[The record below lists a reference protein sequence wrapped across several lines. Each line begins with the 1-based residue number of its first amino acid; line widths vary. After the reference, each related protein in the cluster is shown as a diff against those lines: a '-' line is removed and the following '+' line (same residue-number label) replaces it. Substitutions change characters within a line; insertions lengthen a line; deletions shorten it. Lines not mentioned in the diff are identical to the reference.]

1 MSVIVLIGA
10 PGSGKGTQGD
20 LLVKKFAFTKVSTGD
35 LLREHIKNKSALGKQ
50 VEAIIAN
57 GNLVSD
63 DLLLQMIKDVVA
75 KNKDK
80 TLILDGYPRNKE
92 QASALSSILGEIKP
106 IVLHIKI
113 DERFLERRLLGR
125 RVCNTCGASYHIDG
139 MMPKNNDI
147 CDRCGGKVQSRS
159 DDLKDKVVNRLAVYR
174 NETTPVLAYYEQ
186 LKSLQTVDGSLPPME
201 VHEVICTALRSMG
214 F

>member
-80 TLILDGYPRNKE
+80 C
-92 QASALSSILGEIKP
+92 SA
-106 IVLHIKI
+106 
-113 DERFLERRLLGR
+113 
-125 RVCNTCGASYHIDG
+125 Y
-139 MMPKNNDI
+139 
-147 CDRCGGKVQSRS
+147 
-159 DDLKDKVVNRLAVYR
+159 
-174 NETTPVLAYYEQ
+174 
-186 LKSLQTVDGSLPPME
+186 
-201 VHEVICTALRSMG
+201 
-214 F
+214 